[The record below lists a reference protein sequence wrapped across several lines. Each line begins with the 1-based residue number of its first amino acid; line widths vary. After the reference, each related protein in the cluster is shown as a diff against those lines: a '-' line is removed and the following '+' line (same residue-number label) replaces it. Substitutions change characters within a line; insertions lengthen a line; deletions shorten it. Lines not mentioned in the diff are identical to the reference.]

1 MARKLAWWGTLSLVL
16 MLVQTLNAQDKAD
29 GRRYYVT
36 YCSGCHGET
45 GKGDG
50 PAAVSL
56 PVKLANHNDGT
67 VMNQLSD
74 KFLFDIIS
82 KGGSAVGKS
91 PFMPAWGGQLRE
103 NQVRDIIAYVR
114 SLAEPA
120 YTPSPLKKQKRLKS
134 GWPPLDV

>member
-56 PVKLANHNDGT
+56 PVKPANHSDRT

-91 PFMPAWGGQLRE
+91 PFMPAWGGQLIDK
-103 NQVRDIIAYVR
+103 QIRDVITHLR
-114 SLAEPA
+114 SLAD
-120 YTPSPLKKQKRLKS
+120 PSYSPS
-134 GWPPLDV
+134 GK